1 MYFTQKPEV
10 PLYSITSEKGGSLMR
25 IATGN
30 VALSSQRSYYKKV
43 DVRTETLQKN
53 ERTGLTRATVNYLS
67 TEVREGEFGLNY
79 EDTKGNSLDMSGES
93 KTYTLKSVRGQSA
106 SMVTGGMS
114 GLENKVFTSVFD
126 RLLDML
132 KTGFG
137 NTKLSLKDYLGN
149 RTSGKSDNLMA
160 QMFDIYTS
168 SKNNPDISSFA
179 GGGQNLVTETKRVSS
194 SLVEAEAVQVQ
205 AGGYVQT
212 EDGRS
217 ISFGVTL
224 NMSRAFA
231 SQVNIETTQQVVMTD
246 PLVINMD
253 NLPAG
258 TRDMTFQFD
267 IDCDGK
273 MDEISMLREGSG
285 FLALDKNG
293 DGKINDGSEL
303 FGTKSGNGFSD
314 LAVYDEDGNG
324 WIDENDEIFSK
335 LRIWSKDKD
344 GNDVLKTL
352 KEADVGAIY
361 LGSTTSQFS
370 ITDQKD
376 NTVQGAVRATGIY
389 LKESTGTAGTVQQV
403 DLANRTYTA

>member
-1 MYFTQKPEV
+1 
-10 PLYSITSEKGGSLMR
+10 MR

-126 RLLDML
+126 RLLDLL

-231 SQVNIETTQQVVMTD
+231 SQVSIETTQQVVMTD

>member
-1 MYFTQKPEV
+1 
-10 PLYSITSEKGGSLMR
+10 MR

-126 RLLDML
+126 RLLDLL

-231 SQVNIETTQQVVMTD
+231 SQVSIETTQQVVMTD

-293 DGKINDGSEL
+293 DGKINDGGEL

>member
-1 MYFTQKPEV
+1 
-10 PLYSITSEKGGSLMR
+10 MR

-30 VALSSQRSYYKKV
+30 VALSSQRSYYKRV
-43 DVRTETLQKN
+43 DVRTETIQQN
-53 ERTGLTRATVNYLS
+53 ERSGLTRATVNYMS

-79 EDTKGNSLDMSGES
+79 QDAEGNSMEMSAEG
-93 KTYTLKSVRGQSA
+93 KTYTLRSVRGQA
-106 SMVTGGMS
+106 AGMVTGGMP

-126 RLLDML
+126 RLMELFN
-132 KTGFG
+132 TGFG
-137 NTKLSLKDYLGN
+137 STKLSLKDYLGN
-149 RTSGKSDNLMA
+149 RTGLKSDNLMA
-160 QMFDIYTS
+160 QMFAIQNS
-168 SKNNPDISSFA
+168 SNRDPIAVGEDGHVAI
-179 GGGQNLVTETKRVSS
+179 GGRQNLVTETKRISS
-194 SLVEAEAVQVQ
+194 TLVEQEAVSVQ

-217 ISFGVTL
+217 ISFGVNL
-224 NMSRAFA
+224 NMSREFA

-253 NLPAG
+253 DLPAG
-258 TRDMTFQFD
+258 VRDMTFQFD

-273 MDEISMLREGSG
+273 LDEISMLREGSG

-303 FGTKSGNGFSD
+303 FGTRSGNGFAD

-324 WIDENDEIFSK
+324 WIDENDEIFDQ

-344 GNDVLKTL
+344 GKDVLKTL

-361 LGSTTSQFS
+361 LGSTKSQFS
-370 ITDQKD
+370 ITDKKEND
-376 NTVQGAVRATGIY
+376 VLGAVRATGIY
-389 LKESTGTAGTVQQV
+389 LKESTGAAGTVQQV
-403 DLANRTYTA
+403 DLANREYTA

>member
-1 MYFTQKPEV
+1 
-10 PLYSITSEKGGSLMR
+10 MR
-25 IATGN
+25 IATGS
-30 VALSSQRSYYKKV
+30 VALSSQRDYHKKV
-43 DVRTETLQKN
+43 DVRTETTQRN
-53 ERTGLTRATVNYLS
+53 EKSGFTRTTVNYMS
-67 TEVREGEFGLNY
+67 TEVRESGLDLAY
-79 EDTKGNSLDMSGES
+79 KDADGNSLEMSAES
-93 KTYTLKSVRGQSA
+93 KTYSLRSVRGQA
-106 SMVTGGMS
+106 SGMVTGGMP

-149 RTSGKSDNLMA
+149 RTGHKSDDLMS
-160 QMFDIYTS
+160 QMFAIQNASQRDQG
-168 SKNNPDISSFA
+168 ISFSEGVHVA
-179 GGGQNLVTETKRVSS
+179 GGAGRMMVTETKRVSS
-194 SLVEAEAVQVQ
+194 TLVEQEAVHVQ

-217 ISFGVTL
+217 ISFGVDL
-224 NMSRAFA
+224 NMSREFA
-231 SQVNIETTQQVVMTD
+231 SQVNIESTQQVVMTD

-253 NLPAG
+253 DLPAG
-258 TRDMTFQFD
+258 VTDMTFQFD

-273 MDEISMLREGSG
+273 LDQISMLREGSG

-303 FGTKSGNGFSD
+303 FGTRSGDGFAD
-314 LAVYDEDGNG
+314 LAAYDEDGNG

-361 LGSTTSQFS
+361 LGSASSQFS
-370 ITDQKD
+370 ITDEKNND
-376 NTVQGAVRATGIY
+376 VLGAVRATGVY
-389 LKESTGTAGTVQQV
+389 LKESTGMAGDRKSVV
-403 DLANRTYTA
+403 

>member
-1 MYFTQKPEV
+1 
-10 PLYSITSEKGGSLMR
+10 MR

-30 VALSSQRSYYKKV
+30 VALSSQRSYYKRV
-43 DVRTETLQKN
+43 DVRTETIQQN
-53 ERTGLTRATVNYLS
+53 ERSGLTRATVNYMS

-79 EDTKGNSLDMSGES
+79 QDAEGNSMEMSAEG
-93 KTYTLKSVRGQSA
+93 KTYTLRSVRGQA
-106 SMVTGGMS
+106 AGMVTGGMP

-126 RLLDML
+126 RLMELFN
-132 KTGFG
+132 TGFG
-137 NTKLSLKDYLGN
+137 STKLSLKDYLGN
-149 RTSGKSDNLMA
+149 RTGLKSDNLMA
-160 QMFDIYTS
+160 QMFAIQNS
-168 SKNNPDISSFA
+168 SNRDPIAIGEDGHVAI
-179 GGGQNLVTETKRVSS
+179 GGRQNLVTETKRISS
-194 SLVEAEAVQVQ
+194 TLVEQEAVSVQ

-217 ISFGVTL
+217 ISFGVNL
-224 NMSRAFA
+224 NMSREFA

-253 NLPAG
+253 ELPAG
-258 TRDMTFQFD
+258 IRDMTFQFD

-273 MDEISMLREGSG
+273 LDEISMLREGSG

-303 FGTKSGNGFSD
+303 FGTRSGNGFAD

-324 WIDENDEIFSK
+324 WIDENDEIFDQ

-344 GNDVLKTL
+344 GKDVLKTL

-361 LGSTTSQFS
+361 LGSTKSQFS
-370 ITDQKD
+370 ITDKKEND
-376 NTVQGAVRATGIY
+376 VLGAVRATGIY
-389 LKESTGTAGTVQQV
+389 LKESTGAAGTVQQV
-403 DLANRTYTA
+403 DLANREYTA

>member
-1 MYFTQKPEV
+1 
-10 PLYSITSEKGGSLMR
+10 MR

-30 VALSSQRSYYKKV
+30 VALSSQRSYYKRV
-43 DVRTETLQKN
+43 DVRTETIQQN
-53 ERTGLTRATVNYLS
+53 ERSGLTRATVNYMS

-79 EDTKGNSLDMSGES
+79 QDAEGNSMEMSAEG
-93 KTYTLKSVRGQSA
+93 KTYTLRSVRGQA
-106 SMVTGGMS
+106 AGMVTGGMP

-126 RLLDML
+126 RLMELFN
-132 KTGFG
+132 TGFG
-137 NTKLSLKDYLGN
+137 STKLSLKDYLGN
-149 RTSGKSDNLMA
+149 RTGLKSDNLMA
-160 QMFDIYTS
+160 QMFAIQNS
-168 SKNNPDISSFA
+168 SNRDPIAVGEDGHVAI
-179 GGGQNLVTETKRVSS
+179 GGRQNLVTETKRISS
-194 SLVEAEAVQVQ
+194 TLVEQEAVSVQ

-217 ISFGVTL
+217 ISFGVNL
-224 NMSRAFA
+224 NMSREFA

-253 NLPAG
+253 ELPAG
-258 TRDMTFQFD
+258 IRDMTFQFD

-273 MDEISMLREGSG
+273 LDEISMLREGSG

-303 FGTKSGNGFSD
+303 FGTRSGNGFAD

-324 WIDENDEIFSK
+324 WIDENDEIFDQ

-344 GNDVLKTL
+344 GKDVLKTL

-361 LGSTTSQFS
+361 LGSTKSQFS
-370 ITDQKD
+370 ITDKKEND
-376 NTVQGAVRATGIY
+376 VLGAVRATGIY
-389 LKESTGTAGTVQQV
+389 LKESTGAAGTVQQV
-403 DLANRTYTA
+403 DLANREYTA

>member
-1 MYFTQKPEV
+1 
-10 PLYSITSEKGGSLMR
+10 MR

-303 FGTKSGNGFSD
+303 FVTKSGNGFSD

>member
-1 MYFTQKPEV
+1 
-10 PLYSITSEKGGSLMR
+10 MR

-126 RLLDML
+126 RLLDLL

-168 SKNNPDISSFA
+168 SKNNPDISSF
-179 GGGQNLVTETKRVSS
+179 GGTGQNLVTETKRVSS

-231 SQVNIETTQQVVMTD
+231 SQVSIETTQQVVMTD

-258 TRDMTFQFD
+258 TRDITFQFD

-376 NTVQGAVRATGIY
+376 NTVQGAVRATGVY

>member
-1 MYFTQKPEV
+1 
-10 PLYSITSEKGGSLMR
+10 MR

-293 DGKINDGSEL
+293 DGKINDGGEL

>member
-1 MYFTQKPEV
+1 
-10 PLYSITSEKGGSLMR
+10 MR
-25 IATGN
+25 IATGS

>member
-1 MYFTQKPEV
+1 M
-10 PLYSITSEKGGSLMR
+10 
-25 IATGN
+25 
-30 VALSSQRSYYKKV
+30 
-43 DVRTETLQKN
+43 
-53 ERTGLTRATVNYLS
+53 
-67 TEVREGEFGLNY
+67 
-79 EDTKGNSLDMSGES
+79 
-93 KTYTLKSVRGQSA
+93 
-106 SMVTGGMS
+106 
-114 GLENKVFTSVFD
+114 
-126 RLLDML
+126 
-132 KTGFG
+132 
-137 NTKLSLKDYLGN
+137 SLKDYLGN

-231 SQVNIETTQQVVMTD
+231 SQVSIETTQQVVMTD

-293 DGKINDGSEL
+293 DGKINDGGEL

-376 NTVQGAVRATGIY
+376 NTVQGAVRATGVY

>member
-1 MYFTQKPEV
+1 
-10 PLYSITSEKGGSLMR
+10 MR
-25 IATGN
+25 IATGS
-30 VALSSQRSYYKKV
+30 VALSSQRDYHKKV
-43 DVRTETLQKN
+43 DVRTETTQRN
-53 ERTGLTRATVNYLS
+53 EKSGFTRTTVNYMS
-67 TEVREGEFGLNY
+67 TEVRESGLDLAY
-79 EDTKGNSLDMSGES
+79 KDADGNSLEMSAES
-93 KTYTLKSVRGQSA
+93 KTYSLRSVRGQA
-106 SMVTGGMS
+106 SGMVTGGMP

-149 RTSGKSDNLMA
+149 RTGHKSDDLMS
-160 QMFDIYTS
+160 QMFAIQNASQRDQG
-168 SKNNPDISSFA
+168 ISFSEGVHVA
-179 GGGQNLVTETKRVSS
+179 GGSGRMMVTETKRVSS
-194 SLVEAEAVQVQ
+194 TLVEQEAVHVQ

-217 ISFGVTL
+217 ISFGVDL
-224 NMSRAFA
+224 NMSREFA
-231 SQVNIETTQQVVMTD
+231 SQVNIESTQQVVMTD

-253 NLPAG
+253 DLPAG
-258 TRDMTFQFD
+258 VTDMTFQFD

-273 MDEISMLREGSG
+273 LDQISMLREGSG

-303 FGTKSGNGFSD
+303 FGTRSGDGFAD
-314 LAVYDEDGNG
+314 LAAYDEDGNG

-361 LGSTTSQFS
+361 LGSASSQFS
-370 ITDQKD
+370 ITDEKNND
-376 NTVQGAVRATGIY
+376 VLGAVRATGVY
-389 LKESTGTAGTVQQV
+389 LKESTGMAGTVQQV
-403 DLANRTYTA
+403 DLANREYIA

>member
-1 MYFTQKPEV
+1 
-10 PLYSITSEKGGSLMR
+10 MR

-126 RLLDML
+126 RLLDLL

-179 GGGQNLVTETKRVSS
+179 GTGQNLVTETKRVSS

-231 SQVNIETTQQVVMTD
+231 SQVSIETTQQVVMTD

-258 TRDMTFQFD
+258 TRDITFQFD

-376 NTVQGAVRATGIY
+376 NTVQGAVRATGVY

>member
-1 MYFTQKPEV
+1 
-10 PLYSITSEKGGSLMR
+10 MR

-126 RLLDML
+126 RLLDLL

-168 SKNNPDISSFA
+168 SKNNPDISSF
-179 GGGQNLVTETKRVSS
+179 GGAGQNLVTETKRVSS

-231 SQVNIETTQQVVMTD
+231 SQVSIETTQQVVMTD

-258 TRDMTFQFD
+258 TRDITFQFD

-376 NTVQGAVRATGIY
+376 NTVQGAVRATGVY

>member
-1 MYFTQKPEV
+1 
-10 PLYSITSEKGGSLMR
+10 MR

-126 RLLDML
+126 RLLDLL

-231 SQVNIETTQQVVMTD
+231 SQVSIETTQQVVMTD

-293 DGKINDGSEL
+293 DGKINDGGEL

-376 NTVQGAVRATGIY
+376 NTVQGAVRATGVY

>member
-1 MYFTQKPEV
+1 
-10 PLYSITSEKGGSLMR
+10 MR

>member
-1 MYFTQKPEV
+1 
-10 PLYSITSEKGGSLMR
+10 MR

-30 VALSSQRSYYKKV
+30 VALSSQRSYYKRV
-43 DVRTETLQKN
+43 DVRTETIQQN
-53 ERTGLTRATVNYLS
+53 ERSGLTRATVNYMS

-79 EDTKGNSLDMSGES
+79 QDAEGNSMEMSAEG
-93 KTYTLKSVRGQSA
+93 KTYTLRSVRGQA
-106 SMVTGGMS
+106 AGMVTGGMP

-126 RLLDML
+126 RLMELFN
-132 KTGFG
+132 TGFG
-137 NTKLSLKDYLGN
+137 STKLSLKDYLGN
-149 RTSGKSDNLMA
+149 RIGLKSDNLMA
-160 QMFDIYTS
+160 QMFAIQNS
-168 SKNNPDISSFA
+168 SNRDPIAIGEDGHVAI
-179 GGGQNLVTETKRVSS
+179 GGRQNLVTETKRISS
-194 SLVEAEAVQVQ
+194 TLVEQEAVSVQ

-217 ISFGVTL
+217 ISFGVNL
-224 NMSRAFA
+224 NMSREFA
-231 SQVNIETTQQVVMTD
+231 SQVNIETQQQVVMTD

-253 NLPAG
+253 ELPAG
-258 TRDMTFQFD
+258 VRDMTFQFD

-273 MDEISMLREGSG
+273 LDEISMLREGSG

-303 FGTKSGNGFSD
+303 FGTRSGNGFAD

-324 WIDENDEIFSK
+324 WIDENDEIFDQ

-344 GNDVLKTL
+344 GKDVLKTL

-361 LGSTTSQFS
+361 LGSTKSQFS
-370 ITDQKD
+370 ITDKKEND
-376 NTVQGAVRATGIY
+376 VLGAVRSTGIY

-403 DLANRTYTA
+403 DLANREYTA

>member
-1 MYFTQKPEV
+1 MK
-10 PLYSITSEKGGSLMR
+10 

-53 ERTGLTRATVNYLS
+53 ENTGLTRASVNYLS
-67 TEVREGEFGLNY
+67 TEVRENGFGLSY
-79 EDTKGNSLDMSGES
+79 EDGKGNSLDMAAES
-93 KTYTLKSVRGQSA
+93 KTYTLKSVRGQA
-106 SMVTGGMS
+106 AGVVTGGMS
-114 GLENKVFTSVFD
+114 GLENRVFTSVFD

-137 NTKLSLKDYLGN
+137 NSRLSLKDYLGN
-149 RTSGKSDNLMA
+149 RSSGKSDNLMA
-160 QMFDIYTS
+160 QMFEIYNSTQNS
-168 SKNNPDISSFA
+168 PDVASFA
-179 GGGQNLVTETKRVSS
+179 GRGQNLVTETKRISS

-258 TRDMTFQFD
+258 TRDITFQFD
-267 IDCDGK
+267 IDCDGS
-273 MDEISMLREGSG
+273 MDKISMLREGSG

-314 LAVYDEDGNG
+314 LAAYDKDGNG

-361 LGSTTSQFS
+361 LGSTASQFS
-370 ITDQKD
+370 ITNEKD